1 MGNTDDLIIFDELKE
16 NGELNETETHKVISI
31 DWEKSTTFLDMR
43 LLWKSSVMDLTG
55 WKDSKQLPK
64 KHYIEFYATAAAY
77 NSKESNT
84 EKEAYIVIDDAET

>member
-1 MGNTDDLIIFDELKE
+1 
-16 NGELNETETHKVISI
+16 
-31 DWEKSTTFLDMR
+31 
-43 LLWKSSVMDLTG
+43 MDLTG